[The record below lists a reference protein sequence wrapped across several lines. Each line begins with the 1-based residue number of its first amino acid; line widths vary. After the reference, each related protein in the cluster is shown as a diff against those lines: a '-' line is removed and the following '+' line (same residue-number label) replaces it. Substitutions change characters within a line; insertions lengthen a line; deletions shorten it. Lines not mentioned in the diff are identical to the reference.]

1 MSKRIIFVIDE
12 TSDQDIV
19 RWLDAQGNRS
29 AAIRTAIRNEM
40 RRLSADDI
48 RRIVREELSAFNPA
62 LGGGD
67 GADDKDSDEDEALAS
82 RLDSI
87 F

>member
-67 GADDKDSDEDEALAS
+67 GADDEGSDEDEALAS